1 MRPFFLSLLVLLST
15 LAHADIKPFNASEF
29 EQKMQSGT
37 AVVLAAHAPWCPTC
51 RAQKPLLKTLSMQKE
66 HQALTIYEID
76 FDSQKPLLSSL
87 NIQRQSTIVSF
98 KQGKEVSRSIGAT
111 SSAAIESV
119 LKTVE

>member
-1 MRPFFLSLLVLLST
+1 MRTFFLSLLILFSS
-15 LAHADIKPFNASEF
+15 LAHADIKPFNATEF
-29 EQKMQSGT
+29 EQKMHSGA

-51 RAQKPLLKTLSMQKE
+51 RAQKPILKALSMQKE

-76 FDSQKPLLSSL
+76 FDSQKSLLSSL
-87 NIQRQSTIVSF
+87 NIQRQSTIVAF